1 MYGSRGALS
10 RAGVHRPLRAGISGS
25 ALEGADSV
33 VLSGGYEDDRDEG
46 DVVVY
51 TGEGGRDPRS
61 GRQRGHQM
69 LLRGSLALSRSRLSG
84 LPVRVVRGSS
94 LRSAYAPARGY
105 RYDGLYRV
113 LGEWKEPG
121 RAGFLVWRFRLEK
134 LGGAE

>member
-1 MYGSRGALS
+1 
-10 RAGVHRPLRAGISGS
+10 
-25 ALEGADSV
+25 
-33 VLSGGYEDDRDEG
+33 
-46 DVVVY
+46 
-51 TGEGGRDPRS
+51 
-61 GRQRGHQM
+61 M

-94 LRSAYAPARGY
+94 LRSAYAPERGY

-113 LGEWKEPG
+113 LGEWKERG